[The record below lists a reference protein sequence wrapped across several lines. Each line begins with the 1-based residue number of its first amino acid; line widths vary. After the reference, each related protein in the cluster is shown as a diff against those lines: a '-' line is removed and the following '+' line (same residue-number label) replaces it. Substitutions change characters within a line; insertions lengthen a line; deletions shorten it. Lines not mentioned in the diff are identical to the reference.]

1 MTTSVQTEKMIYANE
16 AVADEILATLQE
28 RKPEMKYHKVRV
40 TSGWQVCPVTVL
52 PPYMPGEP
60 KLPAAPMQIGEQPK
74 GTGDVLE
81 YTFTFQRESQAWIW
95 FDGADLPWIKKSHLI
110 SYELTGDQ
118 MKIRLS
124 KELAAKIGLLKKV
137 A

>member
-1 MTTSVQTEKMIYANE
+1 MTTAVQTEKMIYANE
-16 AVADEILATLQE
+16 AVADAILATLLASN
-28 RKPEMKYHKVRV
+28 PDMKYHKARV

-52 PPYMPGEP
+52 PPFMPGVP
-60 KLPAAPMQIGEQPK
+60 KLPAGPTQTGEQPK
-74 GTGDVLE
+74 DTGVVLE

-124 KELAAKIGLLKKV
+124 KQ
-137 A
+137 